1 MNKGLGYWVWE
12 RVDVGASFIPR
23 TALLGR
29 ALKWVS
35 KNGGMRLKGD
45 RPCAMTS
52 LTFICGFPMTF
63 CHLWTFQAIS
73 KPGVFHNLLNDCIWS
88 LGKMMPPLK
97 TDWMKWAACDYGRP
111 QDWGRGLPWATPSLT
126 WQSAWIPGSHVATS
140 PPHSSPHPPLSQPAR
155 QLGSGVK
162 FGESRDLDAVLR
174 APAVWWQEAGQAPR
188 TGRGGG
194 TLSQVW
200 QEGRGTASKIYFP

>member
-1 MNKGLGYWVWE
+1 MW
-12 RVDVGASFIPR
+12 GASFIPR

-45 RPCAMTS
+45 RLCAMTS
-52 LTFICGFPMTF
+52 PTFICGFPMTF

-97 TDWMKWAACDYGRP
+97 TDSMKWATCDYGRP
-111 QDWGRGLPWATPSLT
+111 QDWGRGF
-126 WQSAWIPGSHVATS
+126 PG
-140 PPHSSPHPPLSQPAR
+140 PRPHWLGRRCGFPAPTLPPLHHPLPLRPPSQAAK
-155 QLGSGVK
+155 QLGTRVK
-162 FGESRDLDAVLR
+162 LGESRNLDAVLR
-174 APAVWWQEAGQAPR
+174 VLPVWWQEQDRLWGPEEVVGPYPR
-188 TGRGGG
+188 SDRRETVQLPRYISCN
-194 TLSQVW
+194 TFISAV
-200 QEGRGTASKIYFP
+200 